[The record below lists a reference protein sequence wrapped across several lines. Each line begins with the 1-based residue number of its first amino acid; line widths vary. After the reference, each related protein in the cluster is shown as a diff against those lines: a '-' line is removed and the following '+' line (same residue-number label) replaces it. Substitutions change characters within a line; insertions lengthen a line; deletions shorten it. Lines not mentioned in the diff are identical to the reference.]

1 MEELK
6 NALMQI
12 EMPHD
17 MKERIRKNC
26 LSELSNEAEENHMKK
41 RKTTKRTFFIA
52 AVLVLCLPV
61 IGMAVSNTGMF
72 RDVKTI
78 FGTVTGTEYENATEE
93 ITLSAVTE
101 DVTLRLEATFV
112 APDTPP
118 YRECEQFAI
127 GSYLILD
134 KTGNIVLKDKET
146 QPEVITD
153 GKVVFDLPFE
163 ELEKGTY
170 TMMIDSF
177 IGSKKADQ
185 PLPIYGNWEIKFS
198 L

>member
-6 NALMQI
+6 NAMKQI
-12 EMPHD
+12 EMPDD

-26 LSELSNEAEENHMKK
+26 LIQLSEMEERPMRK
-41 RKTTKRTFFIA
+41 RKPMKRTFLIA
-52 AVLVLCLPV
+52 AALVLCLPV
-61 IGMAVSNTGMF
+61 ISMAVSNSGAF
-72 RDVKTI
+72 KDVKNI
-78 FGTVTGTEYENATEE
+78 FGTVTGTEYENTTDE
-93 ITLSAVTE
+93 IIISTVTE
-101 DVTLRLEATFV
+101 DMTLRLEATFV
-112 APDTPP
+112 DPDAPP

-127 GSYLILD
+127 GSYQILD

-153 GKVVFDLPFE
+153 GKVVFGLPFE

-185 PLPIYGNWEIKFS
+185 PLPIYGSWELDFS